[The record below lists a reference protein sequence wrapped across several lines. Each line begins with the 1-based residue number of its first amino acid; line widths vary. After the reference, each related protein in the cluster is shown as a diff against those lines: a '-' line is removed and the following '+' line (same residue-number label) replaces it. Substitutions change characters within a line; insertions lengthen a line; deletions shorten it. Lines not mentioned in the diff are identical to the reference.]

1 MPVVRAAGGLLWR
14 AGRPGDGNKGG
25 ARVRLAVIHRPHR
38 KDWSLPKGKLDDGE
52 TWEACALREVREET
66 GCEGRLAAFAGAMS
80 YVPRNNPKIVLYWHM
95 ELTREGKLEA
105 KFRDEIDEVAWLT
118 PDEALA
124 RLDYAGERRIV
135 QRFPEGLSPPAPP
148 LAPGAGERDAAL
160 CADLATFRADLL
172 RRITVLG
179 RDDHG
184 SGLVPALD
192 LVAAAED
199 AAAAGRAEEAR
210 LLLAAGRR
218 MALLSMQ
225 EPERSL
231 RARLLLEEASKLPPF
246 SRRAIR
252 KLLVGERV
260 SPEAIYLAAEV
271 RDEALATTPARET
284 AETAESPENGE
295 AEEKRET
302 SEIEENGETSE
313 TDENGETSETEVNG
327 ETPET
332 DEPRETPSDAGEAS
346 STALLTRTALPP
358 RALAVVA
365 GLAVLG
371 LGVLLLLA
379 GAGGA
384 SVAGTVVTSALVG
397 GAAGLFA
404 SRRR

>member
-1 MPVVRAAGGLLWR
+1 MAVVRAAGGLLWR
-14 AGRPGDGNKGG
+14 AGRPGDGKKGG
-25 ARVRLAVIHRPHR
+25 AGVRLAVIHRPHR

-66 GCEGRLAAFAGAMS
+66 GCEGRLATFAGAMS

-105 KFRDEIDEVAWLT
+105 KFRGEIDEVAWLT
-118 PDEALA
+118 PEEALA
-124 RLDYAGERRIV
+124 RLDYEGERRIV
-135 QRFPEGLSPPAPP
+135 QRFPEGLSPPAAA
-148 LAPGAGERDAAL
+148 LAPAERDAAL
-160 CADLATFRADLL
+160 SADLATFRADLL
-172 RRITVLG
+172 RRVTVLG

-210 LLLAAGRR
+210 LLLVAGRR
-218 MALLSMQ
+218 MSLLSLQ

-231 RARLLLEEASKLPPF
+231 RARLLLEQASQLAPAR
-246 SRRAIR
+246 RRAIR
-252 KLLVGERV
+252 KLLVGEKI

-271 RDEALATTPARET
+271 RDEALATTPGET
-284 AETAESPENGE
+284 
-295 AEEKRET
+295 EEKRET
-302 SEIEENGETSE
+302 SETDETGE
-313 TDENGETSETEVNG
+313 TDEASETSDVG
-327 ETPET
+327 EN
-332 DEPRETPSDAGEAS
+332 SD
-346 STALLTRTALPP
+346 TALVARTTLPHKALG
-358 RALAVVA
+358 AVA

-379 GAGGA
+379 GARGA
-384 SVAGTVVTSALVG
+384 SVAGTIVTSALVG
-397 GAAGLFA
+397 GAAGFLA

>member
-14 AGRPGDGNKGG
+14 AGRPGDGKKGG
-25 ARVRLAVIHRPHR
+25 GVHLAVIHRPHR

-66 GCEGRLAAFAGAMS
+66 GCEGRLSTFAGAMT

-95 ELTREGKLEA
+95 ELTREGKLDS

-118 PDEALA
+118 PGEALA

-135 QRFPEGLSPPAPP
+135 QRFPEGLSPPAAALSPDSRS
-148 LAPGAGERDAAL
+148 RDAAL
-160 CADLATFRADLL
+160 FADLATFRADLL
-172 RRITVLG
+172 RRVTMLAS
-179 RDDHG
+179 DDHG
-184 SGLVPALD
+184 SGIVPALD
-192 LVAAAED
+192 LVATAED
-199 AAAAGRAEEAR
+199 AAAAGREEEAR

-218 MALLSMQ
+218 MSLLSLQ

-231 RARLLLEEASKLPPF
+231 RARLLLEEASQLAPA

-252 KLLVGERV
+252 KLLVGEKI

-284 AETAESPENGE
+284 GETAEMRESGKT
-295 AEEKRET
+295 EET
-302 SEIEENGETSE
+302 GETSD
-313 TDENGETSETEVNG
+313 TDEAGETSDVG
-327 ETPET
+327 EIPDTAPVAQ
-332 DEPRETPSDAGEAS
+332 PR
-346 STALLTRTALPP
+346 LPH
-358 RALAVVA
+358 RALGAIA
-365 GLAVLG
+365 GLAVA

-379 GAGGA
+379 SARGA
-384 SVAGTVVTSALVG
+384 SVTVTVVTSALVG
-397 GAAGLFA
+397 GAAGFLA

>member
-14 AGRPGDGNKGG
+14 AGRPGDGKKGG
-25 ARVRLAVIHRPHR
+25 GSVRLAVIHRPHR

-66 GCEGRLAAFAGAMS
+66 GCEGRLSTFAGAMT

-95 ELTREGKLEA
+95 ELTREGKLDS

-118 PDEALA
+118 PGEALA

-135 QRFPEGLSPPAPP
+135 QRFPEGLSPPAA
-148 LAPGAGERDAAL
+148 APAPIERDAAL
-160 CADLATFRADLL
+160 FADLATFRADLL
-172 RRITVLG
+172 RRVTMLAS
-179 RDDHG
+179 DDHG

-192 LVAAAED
+192 LVATAED

-218 MALLSMQ
+218 MSLLSLQ

-231 RARLLLEEASKLPPF
+231 RARLLLEEASQLAPA
-246 SRRAIR
+246 SRRTIR
-252 KLLVGERV
+252 KLLVGEKI

-271 RDEALATTPARET
+271 RDEALATTPAREI
-284 AETAESPENGE
+284 AETAEMPESGKT
-295 AEEKRET
+295 EET
-302 SEIEENGETSE
+302 GETSE
-313 TDENGETSETEVNG
+313 TDEASETSDVG
-327 ETPET
+327 EIPET
-332 DEPRETPSDAGEAS
+332 APVAQPR
-346 STALLTRTALPP
+346 LPH
-358 RALAVVA
+358 RALGAIA
-365 GLAVLG
+365 GLAVA

-379 GAGGA
+379 SARGA
-384 SVAGTVVTSALVG
+384 SVTVTTVVTSALVG
-397 GAAGLFA
+397 GAAGFLA

>member
-1 MPVVRAAGGLLWR
+1 MAVVRAAGGLLWR
-14 AGRPGDGNKGG
+14 AGRPGDGKKGG
-25 ARVRLAVIHRPHR
+25 AGVRLAVIHRPHR

-66 GCEGRLAAFAGAMS
+66 GCEGRLATFAGAMS

-118 PDEALA
+118 PGEALA

-135 QRFPEGLSPPAPP
+135 QRFPEGLSPPAAV
-148 LAPGAGERDAAL
+148 LAPVSRGRDAAL
-160 CADLATFRADLL
+160 FADLATFRADLL
-172 RRITVLG
+172 RRVTVLAS
-179 RDDHG
+179 DDHG
-184 SGLVPALD
+184 AGLVPALD

-218 MALLSMQ
+218 MSLLSLQ

-231 RARLLLEEASKLPPF
+231 RARLLLEEASQLAPA

-252 KLLVGERV
+252 KLLVGEKI

-271 RDEALATTPARET
+271 RDEALATTPARGTGET
-284 AETAESPENGE
+284 AEIRESGQT
-295 AEEKRET
+295 EEKGDTGETDET
-302 SEIEENGETSE
+302 SEAS
-313 TDENGETSETEVNG
+313 DV
-327 ETPET
+327 
-332 DEPRETPSDAGEAS
+332 RETRD
-346 STALLTRTALPP
+346 TAPAARTTLPDKALG
-358 RALAVVA
+358 AVA
-365 GLAVLG
+365 GLALLG

-379 GAGGA
+379 GARGA
-384 SVAGTVVTSALVG
+384 SLAGTVVTSALVG
-397 GAAGLFA
+397 GAAGFLA

>member
-1 MPVVRAAGGLLWR
+1 MAVVRAAGGLLWR
-14 AGRPGDGNKGG
+14 ASRPGDGKKGG
-25 ARVRLAVIHRPHR
+25 AGVRLAVIHRPHR
-38 KDWSLPKGKLDDGE
+38 KDWSLPKGKLDEGE

-66 GCEGRLAAFAGAMS
+66 GCDGRLASFAGAMS

-135 QRFPEGLSPPAPP
+135 QRFPAGLSPPAAV
-148 LAPGAGERDAAL
+148 LAPGAPGRDPAL
-160 CADLATFRADLL
+160 SADLATFRADLL
-172 RRITVLG
+172 RRVTVLG

-210 LLLAAGRR
+210 LLLVAGRR
-218 MALLSMQ
+218 MSLLSLQ

-231 RARLLLEEASKLPPF
+231 RARLLLEQASQLAPA

-252 KLLVGERV
+252 KLLVGEKI

-284 AETAESPENGE
+284 DETAEIRESGE
-295 AEEKRET
+295 TDAASET
-302 SEIEENGETSE
+302 SDVGETINAAPVAR
-313 TDENGETSETEVNG
+313 TTL
-327 ETPET
+327 PHK
-332 DEPRETPSDAGEAS
+332 
-346 STALLTRTALPP
+346 ALG
-358 RALAVVA
+358 AVAV
-365 GLAVLG
+365 LAVLG
-371 LGVLLLLA
+371 LGVLLLVA
-379 GAGGA
+379 GARAA
-384 SVAGTVVTSALVG
+384 SVAATLVTSAFVG
-397 GAAGLFA
+397 GATGFLA